1 MQMRRDVYPDCTS
14 MLTVALA
21 LLLCC
26 SASMAD
32 EPSGEESEG
41 IVQVSIWDD
50 SNIGINGAEERN
62 LQSASGDATQEPILV
77 PLPAP
82 LFAAGAGLG
91 LAWMVRKRMTRS

>member
-1 MQMRRDVYPDCTS
+1 MQMRRDVCSNCVS
-14 MLTVALA
+14 MLTVTLS

-32 EPSGEESEG
+32 EPASGDSEG

-50 SNIGINGAEERN
+50 SNLGINGAKDGG
-62 LQSASGDATQEPILV
+62 LQSLSGDARQEPILV

>member
-1 MQMRRDVYPDCTS
+1 MQMRRDVYSNCVS
-14 MLTVALA
+14 MLTVTLS

-32 EPSGEESEG
+32 EPASGDSEG

-50 SNIGINGAEERN
+50 SNLGINGAKGN
-62 LQSASGDATQEPILV
+62 GLQSLSGDATQEPILV

-82 LFAAGAGLG
+82 LLAAGAGLG
-91 LAWMVRKRMTRS
+91 LAWMVRKRMSRS

>member
-1 MQMRRDVYPDCTS
+1 MQMRRDSCSNCVS
-14 MLTVALA
+14 MLTVTLS
-21 LLLCC
+21 LLLCS

-32 EPSGEESEG
+32 EPASGDSEG

-50 SNIGINGAEERN
+50 SNLGINGAKGN
-62 LQSASGDATQEPILV
+62 GLQSLSGDATQEPILV

-91 LAWMVRKRMTRS
+91 LAWMVRKRMTRG

>member
-1 MQMRRDVYPDCTS
+1 MQMRRDVCSNCVS
-14 MLTVALA
+14 MLTVTLS

-32 EPSGEESEG
+32 EPASGDSEG

-50 SNIGINGAEERN
+50 SNLGINGAKGN
-62 LQSASGDATQEPILV
+62 GLQSPSGDATQEPILV

-82 LFAAGAGLG
+82 LLAAGAGLG
-91 LAWMVRKRMTRS
+91 LAWMVRKRMSRS

>member
-1 MQMRRDVYPDCTS
+1 MQMRRDVCSNCVS
-14 MLTVALA
+14 MLTVTPS

-32 EPSGEESEG
+32 EPASGDSEG

-50 SNIGINGAEERN
+50 SNLGINGAKGN
-62 LQSASGDATQEPILV
+62 GLQSLSGDATQEPILV

-91 LAWMVRKRMTRS
+91 LAWMVRKRMSRG